1 MTKGH
6 TVLLVDPARD
16 PNAVLAGRLRMQ
28 GYSVVEVHDA
38 EDGVRIALS
47 DPPTVVVAD
56 LWMPKI
62 SGVQLCR
69 LLGAELAT
77 RHVPVILRGP
87 DGQRNRFWAERAGAA
102 AYVLPGRMGDLV
114 RALERALASMAPAE
128 HFWEDGP
135 AIGDVRDRIA
145 DYLDSAL
152 FDSVVA
158 GEIRALGTCCEFD
171 RLFDLLS
178 QFMSQITSYRWFSV
192 ATEAPKRF
200 GIHSNPRFAA
210 ACEAEARAAFG
221 LDGDVRMLPIEDG
234 DAYADEAGPPP
245 IVRPISLGGQLIGHL
260 ALAVR
265 DPEHPKDASLVEVIA
280 RELAGPIRIATL
292 VEEARHL
299 ATVDGLTGLTNR
311 RAFVEAL
318 DIEVARATRYGHA
331 LSVILLDV
339 DHFKQVNDT
348 HGHASG
354 DTVLAAIGSVLPK
367 HARKGDIVAR
377 WGGEEFVVALHA
389 TDLRG
394 AEVVAERIR
403 KAMEELTLKA
413 PGGKPIAVTASFGA
427 VSLQPGDTVDTIV
440 DRADCNMYRA
450 KSGGRNRVVAGDESS
465 ERPSPHGKEA
475 FERAVKPSLHA
486 AVAQS

>member
-1 MTKGH
+1 MTNGH

-16 PNAVLAGRLRMQ
+16 SNAVLAGRLRMQ
-28 GYSVVEVHDA
+28 GYTVVEVHDA
-38 EDGVRIALS
+38 EEGVRIALS
-47 DPPTVVVAD
+47 EPPTVVVAD

-114 RALERALASMAPAE
+114 RALERAINSMRGAE

-135 AIGDVRDRIA
+135 DVGDVRDRIA

-158 GEIRALGTCCEFD
+158 GEIRALGNCCEFD

-178 QFMSQITSYRWFSV
+178 QFMSQLTSYRWLAV

-200 GIHSNPRFAA
+200 GIHANPRLAA
-210 ACEAEARAAFG
+210 VNEAEARAAFG
-221 LDGDVRMLPIEDG
+221 FGEEVRALPIHDG
-234 DAYADEAGPPP
+234 DAYADESGPPP
-245 IVRPISLGGQLIGHL
+245 IVRPICLGGQLIGHL

-265 DPEHPKDASLVEVIA
+265 DPEHPRDASLVEVIA

-292 VEEARHL
+292 VEESRHL
-299 ATVDGLTGLTNR
+299 ATIDGLTGLTNR

-318 DIEVARATRYGHA
+318 DIEVARAARYGHQ

-354 DTVLAAIGSVLPK
+354 DAVLAAVGAVLPK
-367 HARKGDIVAR
+367 HVRKGDIVAR
-377 WGGEEFVVALHA
+377 WGGEEFVVALHS
-389 TDLRG
+389 TDLAG
-394 AEVVAERIR
+394 AGTVAERMR
-403 KAMEELTLKA
+403 QALEKLALSSPTH
-413 PGGKPIAVTASFGA
+413 KPIPVTASFGA
-427 VSLQPGDTVDTIV
+427 VSLRPGETVDALV
-440 DRADCNMYRA
+440 DRADRNMYRA
-450 KSGGRNRVVAGDESS
+450 KSAGRNRVECCDVPS
-465 ERPSPHGKEA
+465 EVPVKA
-475 FERAVKPSLHA
+475 NKPSLLA
-486 AVAQS
+486 AVAES